1 MLLRQLVL
9 STDFWPRGLGATYGP
24 EARTNTA
31 NVNAYAARYA
41 RAAGAAGWER
51 GLLTFVAARAE
62 QVVGAALSGESLE
75 ARLAHAL
82 ASDAPLDR
90 VLIINGAADPIVP
103 VANARRLA
111 GNLRAAAPAAVIEF
125 VAVAGAGHCPHEEG
139 DVAREIGRVIANF

>member
-1 MLLRQLVL
+1 M
-9 STDFWPRGLGATYGP
+9 
-24 EARTNTA
+24 
-31 NVNAYAARYA
+31 
-41 RAAGAAGWER
+41 
-51 GLLTFVAARAE
+51 
-62 QVVGAALSGESLE
+62 GAALSGESLE